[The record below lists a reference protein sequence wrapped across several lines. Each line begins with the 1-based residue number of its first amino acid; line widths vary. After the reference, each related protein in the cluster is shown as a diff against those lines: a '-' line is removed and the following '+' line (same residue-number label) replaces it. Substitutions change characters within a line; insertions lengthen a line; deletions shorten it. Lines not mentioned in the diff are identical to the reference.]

1 MNRSDAEKLISDCI
15 AKLKEEFDELDS
27 IALHNQEKV
36 LDAFRKNA
44 VQARHFAGSTGYGY
58 DDAGRDTLACV
69 FADALGAESAVVS
82 PMITAGTQALSLM
95 LFGVLRPGDLF
106 ISVSGKPYDT
116 LTDVIS
122 GENCGSLKEFGVDF
136 DVIDLKFDGLT
147 PKFDFAA
154 IETALTTRKVKAIFV
169 GRSRGYEWRSA
180 ISVEAVGEMI
190 KFVKKLC
197 PDTLVLVDNCYGEF
211 VERIEPTDVGA
222 DLIAGSLIKNIGGG
236 IAPTGGYIAGKKNL
250 VELVGKHLTA
260 LAEYD
265 KALAHIS
272 YYIFK
277 LLTAFRKLFY
287 LFRNPLVLLFHTAQ
301 KRRKLVIRLI
311 GKRIVE
317 VKTVYRLYDR
327 ARKQSREK
335 HGNDK
340 NRRYHKKYPR
350 QRVSDYSYN
359 AFCGARDTKNTA
371 VVKTQSIIV
380 CRFAE
385 RIGKA
390 LGRALSLFDSLG
402 YLRPS
407 EMVVKRFFIGVAVK
421 QHVAVICD
429 MGYPVFGI
437 ICYRGQVRV
446 SAVSR
451 KPVQCLGYEDRLRFY
466 LVFVFAP

>member
-15 AKLKEEFDELDS
+15 AELKEEFDELDS

-44 VQARHFAGSTGYGY
+44 VQARHFGGSTGYGY

-190 KFVKKLC
+190 KFVKRLS

-250 VELVGKHLTA
+250 VELVGKRLTA
-260 LAEYD
+260 
-265 KALAHIS
+265 
-272 YYIFK
+272 
-277 LLTAFRKLFY
+277 
-287 LFRNPLVLLFHTAQ
+287 P
-301 KRRKLVIRLI
+301 
-311 GKRIVE
+311 
-317 VKTVYRLYDR
+317 
-327 ARKQSREK
+327 
-335 HGNDK
+335 
-340 NRRYHKKYPR
+340 
-350 QRVSDYSYN
+350 
-359 AFCGARDTKNTA
+359 
-371 VVKTQSIIV
+371 
-380 CRFAE
+380 
-385 RIGKA
+385 
-390 LGRALSLFDSLG
+390 SLG
-402 YLRPS
+402 TEVGSYEGGYSKFYQGLFLAPQ
-407 EMVVKRFFIGVAVK
+407 VAKNALKSTFLFAKAYQKCGFDTLPRSGMKAYDIVTSIRMKDPK
-421 QHVAVICD
+421 QLTDFCEAVQSVSPVDSNVIPVPWA
-429 MGYPVFGI
+429 MPGYQHDVIMAAGAFVQGSSIELSADAPIKEPYIVYVQGALTFEHARI
-437 ICYRGQVRV
+437 AVRETLMRV
-446 SAVSR
+446 MNRA
-451 KPVQCLGYEDRLRFY
+451 
-466 LVFVFAP
+466 

>member
-15 AKLKEEFDELDS
+15 AELKEEFDELDS

-44 VQARHFAGSTGYGY
+44 VQARHFGGSTGYGY

-236 IAPTGGYIAGKKNL
+236 IAPTGGYIAGKKAL
-250 VELVGKHLTA
+250 VELVGKRLTA
-260 LAEYD
+260 
-265 KALAHIS
+265 
-272 YYIFK
+272 
-277 LLTAFRKLFY
+277 
-287 LFRNPLVLLFHTAQ
+287 P
-301 KRRKLVIRLI
+301 
-311 GKRIVE
+311 
-317 VKTVYRLYDR
+317 
-327 ARKQSREK
+327 
-335 HGNDK
+335 
-340 NRRYHKKYPR
+340 
-350 QRVSDYSYN
+350 
-359 AFCGARDTKNTA
+359 
-371 VVKTQSIIV
+371 
-380 CRFAE
+380 
-385 RIGKA
+385 
-390 LGRALSLFDSLG
+390 SLG
-402 YLRPS
+402 TEVGSYEGGYSKFYQGLFLAPQ
-407 EMVVKRFFIGVAVK
+407 VAKNALKSAFLFAKAYQKFGFDTLPRSGMKAYDIVTSIRMNDPK
-421 QHVAVICD
+421 QLTDFCEAVQSVSPVDSNVIPVPWA
-429 MGYPVFGI
+429 MPGYHHDVIMAAGAFVQGSSIELSADAPIKEPYIVYVQGALTFEHARI
-437 ICYRGQVRV
+437 AVRETLMRV
-446 SAVSR
+446 MNRA
-451 KPVQCLGYEDRLRFY
+451 
-466 LVFVFAP
+466 

>member
-15 AKLKEEFDELDS
+15 AELKEEFDELDS

-44 VQARHFAGSTGYGY
+44 VQARHFGGSTGYGY

-190 KFVKKLC
+190 KFVKKLS

-236 IAPTGGYIAGKKNL
+236 IAPTGGYIAGKKGL
-250 VELVGKHLTA
+250 VELVGKRLTA
-260 LAEYD
+260 
-265 KALAHIS
+265 
-272 YYIFK
+272 
-277 LLTAFRKLFY
+277 
-287 LFRNPLVLLFHTAQ
+287 P
-301 KRRKLVIRLI
+301 
-311 GKRIVE
+311 
-317 VKTVYRLYDR
+317 
-327 ARKQSREK
+327 
-335 HGNDK
+335 
-340 NRRYHKKYPR
+340 
-350 QRVSDYSYN
+350 
-359 AFCGARDTKNTA
+359 
-371 VVKTQSIIV
+371 
-380 CRFAE
+380 
-385 RIGKA
+385 
-390 LGRALSLFDSLG
+390 SLG
-402 YLRPS
+402 TEVGSYEGGYSKFYQGLFLAPQ
-407 EMVVKRFFIGVAVK
+407 VAK
-421 QHVAVICD
+421 NALKS
-429 MGYPVFGI
+429 GI
-437 ICYRGQVRV
+437 FVRQSLSKMRV
-446 SAVSR
+446 
-451 KPVQCLGYEDRLRFY
+451 
-466 LVFVFAP
+466 